1 MLFLFTDYM
10 EVCKIRK
17 SRFNSA
23 KSPISHHTTNHATV
37 GRHVAT
43 AQKPYKHVRL
53 LPLNS
58 IVAVCD
64 IVDGPKAFALF
75 STEDKIYSFSIC
87 DDSCKT
93 MYLKSLCRQL
103 AENACRP
110 DVEQFMRTSES
121 QELNI
126 DVSELNLGKLKKAYN
141 YAKTRLKVFY
151 S

>member
-10 EVCKIRK
+10 EVCKIKK

-23 KSPISHHTTNHATV
+23 KSPTSHHTTALTAV

-43 AQKPYKHVRL
+43 AQKPYKHVKL
-53 LPLNS
+53 LALNS

-64 IVDGPKAFALF
+64 IEDGPRAFALF
-75 STEDKIYSFSIC
+75 STKDKVYSFSIC
-87 DDSCKT
+87 DDSCKS

-103 AENACRP
+103 AENACSA
-110 DVEQFMRTSES
+110 DAEQFMRTSKS

-126 DVSELNLGKLKKAYN
+126 DVSELNLGTLKKAFN